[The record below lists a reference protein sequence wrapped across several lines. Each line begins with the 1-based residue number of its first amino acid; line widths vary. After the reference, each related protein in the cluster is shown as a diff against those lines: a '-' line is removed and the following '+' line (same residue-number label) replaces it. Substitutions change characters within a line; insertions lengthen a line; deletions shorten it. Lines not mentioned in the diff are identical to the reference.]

1 MTKSLLAL
9 SLLLA
14 LRATAWAQAEA
25 PDSARPAQAEA
36 PDASRP
42 AQPAAAPARGKRLPA
57 KKAAPKP
64 VAAPASGE
72 GPAEVP
78 VDPYDT
84 PPPVDASQVVVP
96 PRLSLTDLAAM
107 QGLLAVQRLDG
118 WLLRD
123 REGDNPVALALVA
136 PLFRPQHAWAYLL
149 PVTGEP
155 LVLCHQDD
163 VAAFEKVRGKPVT
176 YKAAREW
183 DKALRG
189 LLRGRKSLALELVEG
204 QGKRQPPAELRAAL
218 KAQRVVAQGSEH
230 LQQYTT
236 AIWGQDGYLS
246 HHIAAHHV
254 SELRKDA
261 LAFVSARL
269 RAKAAVTDFEVAQR
283 IQAQM
288 AMRKVVGPP
297 PSVASGARTATPDY
311 QPSAESAAPIV
322 EGELLV
328 LSIAARLDRADAVF
342 AAQTYVAFVGAA
354 VPEPAARAFSAVVR
368 ARDQA
373 IALLGQKLRN
383 RQPVRGSEVDE
394 LVRRAL
400 ASAAPA
406 RVLHATGHAIDTAL
420 LGAGANLDADAKDAR
435 VLVAGTG
442 VTIGPGLYVP
452 GEFGVRSEVT
462 VFLSPTGPQVTTAPQ
477 AAIEALLAP

>member
-14 LRATAWAQAEA
+14 LRVTAWAQAEA

-42 AQPAAAPARGKRLPA
+42 AAPAAPARGKRAPA

-64 VAAPASGE
+64 AAAPVGE

-84 PPPVDASQVVVP
+84 PLPVDASQVVVP

-155 LVLCHQDD
+155 LVLCHQDE

-176 YKAAREW
+176 YKTTREW

-189 LLRGRKSLALELVEG
+189 LLRGRKSVAMELVEV

-218 KAQRVVAQGSEH
+218 KAQRVAAQGSEH

-328 LSIAARLDRADAVF
+328 LSVAARLDRADAVF
-342 AAQTYVAFVGAA
+342 AAQSHVAFVGAA
-354 VPEPAARAFSAVVR
+354 VPEPAARAFLAVAR

-373 IALLGQKLRN
+373 IAYLGQKLRN

-420 LGAGANLDADAKDAR
+420 LGAGANLDAGGAKDAR

>member
-1 MTKSLLAL
+1 MTKTLLAF

-25 PDSARPAQAEA
+25 PDSARPAAS
-36 PDASRP
+36 PGASRP
-42 AQPAAAPARGKRLPA
+42 AQPAATPARSKRTPA

-64 VAAPASGE
+64 AAAPAVGE
-72 GPAEVP
+72 GPAELP

-84 PPPVDASQVVVP
+84 PPPVDTAQVVVP

-136 PLFRPQHAWAYLL
+136 PLFRPQRAWAYLL

-155 LVLCHQDD
+155 LVLCHQDE

-176 YKAAREW
+176 YKTAREW

-189 LLRGRKSLALELVEG
+189 LLRGRKSLAMELVEV

-218 KAQRVVAQGSEH
+218 KAQRVVAHGSEH
-230 LQQYTT
+230 LRQYTT
-236 AIWGQDGYLS
+236 AIWGQYGYLS
-246 HHIAAHHV
+246 HYIAAHHV

-283 IQAQM
+283 IEAQM

-328 LSIAARLDRADAVF
+328 LSIAARLDRAEAVF
-342 AAQTYVAFVGAA
+342 AAQSHVAFVGAA
-354 VPEPAARAFSAVVR
+354 VPEPAARAFLAVTR

-373 IALLGQKLRN
+373 IAYLGQKLRN

-420 LGAGANLDADAKDAR
+420 FGAGANLDAGGAKDAR

-452 GEFGVRSEVT
+452 GELGVRSEVT